1 MKKNL
6 LLILAL
12 VLGFAV
18 SAQTPGTLVP
28 NFADNG
34 YLIYSVGAT
43 FDELHDVVVTPDG
56 YIFSIG
62 DTNVG
67 DYAAFVARHD
77 PNGVLDGSF
86 GNNGAYR
93 FDLTSQNY
101 AAYGRGGHYYEDGS
115 IVFGVHAYNWNNS
128 DCDSY
133 LIKLTANGTPDP
145 SFGTNGVAK
154 FNDGSSRTTLEDIQ
168 VLPDGRIVI
177 IGYQLVGSRYLACV
191 ACFNADGTPDTSFGT
206 NGACKPVFSSLY
218 SESAGTYPKGSCV
231 QSDGKIVLTGMAD
244 SANNSYTGFV
254 ARINPDGTVDETFGT
269 SEPGLSLVD
278 VGEDGHADF
287 CLEPG
292 MQTNGKIVVCG
303 HTWKGQPPLT
313 TYLEYAVFV
322 TRLNADGSIDTS
334 FARDGFIEVEY
345 DEGRE
350 NYAEAMVVSATDD
363 ISVACYVWNTTT
375 YSQDMFVLNLT
386 STGGLNFDYGDTGM
400 FPFLDNGMQN
410 TIADIALS
418 HGNYGDIVVG
428 GFTSYTD
435 YTGFDIA
442 IGKYYSAAVP
452 TIPVIETSVQSLTG
466 FYYAEND
473 GPSDVNSYLL
483 SGYNLENN
491 VTVTA
496 SEYFEVS
503 IDGQSFNDEL
513 VVDAANIPATIY
525 VRMKAGLTENT
536 YEGEIVNACE
546 GAESVTVYLNGLVD
560 EPEGIEENENMNV
573 NVYFSNGIVIENNTE
588 NNVNVT
594 VYNIAG
600 QPVYTAV
607 VGQGSQKLENIGTGA
622 YIVKM
627 NVNGT
632 ESMKKVIVR

>member
-6 LLILAL
+6 LLIIAL
-12 VLGFAV
+12 VLGLAV

-43 FDELHDVVVTPDG
+43 FDELHGVVVTPDG
-56 YIFSIG
+56 YIYSIG

-67 DYAAFVARHD
+67 DYAAFVSRHD
-77 PNGVLDGSF
+77 PNGVMDESF
-86 GNNGAYR
+86 ANNGVYR
-93 FDLTSQNY
+93 YDLTSQSY
-101 AAYGRGGHYYEDGS
+101 AAYARGGHYYEEDGS

-168 VLPDGRIVI
+168 VLPDGRIVT

-218 SESAGTYPKGSCV
+218 SESASTYPKGSCV
-231 QSDGKIVLTGMAD
+231 QPDGKIVLTGMAD

-269 SEPGLSLVD
+269 SEAGLSIID

-287 CLEPG
+287 CIEPG

-303 HTWKGQPPLT
+303 HTWKGQDPT
-313 TYLEYAVFV
+313 LEYAVYV
-322 TRLNADGSIDTS
+322 TRLNADGSIDTT

-345 DEGRE
+345 DEGHE

-363 ISVACYVWNTTT
+363 INVACYLWNPVT
-375 YSQDMFVLNLT
+375 YNQEMFVLNLT
-386 STGGLNFDYGDTGM
+386 STGGLNFDYGDTGI
-400 FPFLDNGMQN
+400 FQFLNNGRQN

-428 GFTSYTD
+428 GFSSYAD
-435 YTGFDIA
+435 YMGFDIA
-442 IGKYYSAAVP
+442 IGKFYSAAVP
-452 TIPVIETSVQSLTG
+452 TIPVIETSVQALSG

-473 GPSDVNSYLL
+473 GPSESKTYTL
-483 SGYNLENN
+483 SGYNLENDL
-491 VTVTA
+491 TVSAT
-496 SEYFEVS
+496 EYYEVS
-503 IDGQSFNDEL
+503 LDNATF
-513 VVDAANIPATIY
+513 AAEITVGSENVPATIY
-525 VRMKAGLTENT
+525 VRMKAGLTEDVYN
-536 YEGEIVNACE
+536 GEILNECE
-546 GAESVTVYLNGLVD
+546 GAESVTITLNGYVD
-560 EPEGIEENENMNV
+560 EPQSIGENESMNV
-573 NVYFSNGIVIENNTE
+573 NVYFSNGIVIENNTDY
-588 NNVNVT
+588 NVNIMVYNVAGQT
-594 VYNIAG
+594 VYSSEI
-600 QPVYTAV
+600 
-607 VGQGSQKLENIGTGA
+607 GQGSKKLDSDFQAGA

-627 NVNGT
+627 VANDS
-632 ESMKKVIVR
+632 ESMRKLIVR